1 MPLVLAGGV
10 LAQQEP
16 TTVSVTTFVVRGHG
30 WGHGLGMPQWGA
42 FGLAKQGSTYD
53 RILAYYYR
61 GTQLGQAPPTKLR
74 VLLAERKTV
83 AVASDADFQVQDAA
97 GTVHPLAA
105 GSYTLGTSL

>member
-16 TTVSVTTFVVRGHG
+16 TAVSVTTFVVRGHG

-53 RILAYYYR
+53 KILAYYYR
-61 GTQLGQAPPTKLR
+61 GTQLGQAPPES
-74 VLLAERKTV
+74 V
-83 AVASDADFQVQDAA
+83 
-97 GTVHPLAA
+97 GHPRTSPFWSTDA
-105 GSYTLGTSL
+105 GSTRRSRASAS